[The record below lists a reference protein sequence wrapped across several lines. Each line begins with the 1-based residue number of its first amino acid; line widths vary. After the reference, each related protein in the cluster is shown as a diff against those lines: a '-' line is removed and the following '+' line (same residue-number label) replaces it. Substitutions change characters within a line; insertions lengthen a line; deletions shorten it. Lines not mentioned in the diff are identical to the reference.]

1 MNDSLGDR
9 MKVYEQAEAGRKLM
23 PRLPIL
29 ARIDG
34 RAFHSFTAGLER
46 PFCKG
51 LHDLMVATT
60 KSLVE
65 ETNAKVGYTQ
75 SDEITL
81 VWYESNPQT
90 QVWFDGKIHKMVSQ
104 LGSLATLY
112 FNTYLGDHLP
122 LHYALKGPT
131 FDARV
136 WNVPTVDEA
145 FNCLVWRQQD
155 ALRNSVSMAAQSM
168 FSHNELQNK
177 SCDEMQELMFTARGV
192 NWNDYPDWAK
202 SGSFVTRNAKWT
214 DFTTEELEAL
224 PPKHNARLNPNLKIK
239 RSVIEVKHFPRLAGF
254 DTTERYNLITEGR

>member
-1 MNDSLGDR
+1 M
-9 MKVYEQAEAGRKLM
+9 
-23 PRLPIL
+23 
-29 ARIDG
+29 
-34 RAFHSFTAGLER
+34 
-46 PFCKG
+46 
-51 LHDLMVATT
+51 HDLMVATT

-112 FNTYLGDHLP
+112 FNTYLGDYLP

-145 FNCLVWRQQD
+145 FNCLVSF
-155 ALRNSVSMAAQSM
+155 LNYG
-168 FSHNELQNK
+168 
-177 SCDEMQELMFTARGV
+177 FTAELV
-192 NWNDYPDWAK
+192 PNSKKLVFDVVYIFPLT
-202 SGSFVTRNAKWT
+202 SSF
-214 DFTTEELEAL
+214 
-224 PPKHNARLNPNLKIK
+224 
-239 RSVIEVKHFPRLAGF
+239 
-254 DTTERYNLITEGR
+254 